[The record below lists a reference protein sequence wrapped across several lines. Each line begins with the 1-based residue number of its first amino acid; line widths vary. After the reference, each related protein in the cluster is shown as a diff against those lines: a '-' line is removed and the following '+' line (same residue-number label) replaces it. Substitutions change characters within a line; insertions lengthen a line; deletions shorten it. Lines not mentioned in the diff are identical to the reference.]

1 MPFIPMNLD
10 ETQEAKPVPQ
20 GRYDVTIDSCE
31 EVPTKKDPSK
41 TQFKLLI
48 KIDGH
53 DDAPPIFHYQGIPTE
68 NDFKALLLKRFL
80 KMFGV
85 SYDPAGFD
93 TEDLAMKLIGARA
106 SNAEVR
112 QKEYEGTISNE
123 LVVPPLKGEEGPQ
136 HAGKGAGKPPKRA

>member
-10 ETQEAKPVPQ
+10 DAQEAKPVAQ
-20 GRYDVTIDSCE
+20 GRYDVVIDSCE

-53 DDAPPIFHYQGIPTE
+53 DDSPPIFHYQGIPTE
-68 NDFKALLLKRFL
+68 NDFKALLLRRFL
-80 KMFGV
+80 KLFNV
-85 SYDPAGFD
+85 KYDPAGFD
-93 TEDLAMKLIGARA
+93 TEALAMELVGARA
-106 SNAEVR
+106 NAEVR
-112 QKEYEGTISNE
+112 QKEWEGTISNE